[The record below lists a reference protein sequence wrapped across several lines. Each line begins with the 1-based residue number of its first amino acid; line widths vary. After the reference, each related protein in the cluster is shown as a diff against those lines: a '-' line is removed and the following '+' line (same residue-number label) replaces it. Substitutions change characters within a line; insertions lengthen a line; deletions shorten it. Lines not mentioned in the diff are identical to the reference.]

1 MLFFD
6 NTFVSDDFVDKYS
19 TIPNFGLVNEPDLTK
34 ILKAKIF
41 LHKDWQLRAA
51 HLILNSNPLSSSFQV
66 SKYVIK
72 VKDYCL
78 HLINVVVPGFL
89 NPDPASEGVQQVE
102 PLFQYT
108 AEDVATFS

>member
-41 LHKDWQLRAA
+41 LHKDGQLRAA
-51 HLILNSNPLSSSFQV
+51 HLILN
-66 SKYVIK
+66 
-72 VKDYCL
+72 
-78 HLINVVVPGFL
+78 
-89 NPDPASEGVQQVE
+89 
-102 PLFQYT
+102 
-108 AEDVATFS
+108 